1 MTHDEQRLAKAER
14 IFNRWNATM
23 MRMAWNGNYK
33 AVARVAKRLESLCRG
48 MAPIQERTTTK
59 FYIG

>member
-1 MTHDEQRLAKAER
+1 ML
-14 IFNRWNATM
+14 
-23 MRMAWNGNYK
+23 RMAWNGNYK
-33 AVARVAKRLESLCRG
+33 AVARVAKRLETLCRG